1 MTFIAKKGFSYS
13 PIVDINDP
21 NIKEMVYL
29 ALPVI
34 VGAAVND
41 VNMIV
46 DKTMASQIV
55 EGGISVLNYAQRLN
69 GFVQGI
75 VALSIGTAMY
85 PLISKMAVDNNITG
99 LKKTLSEAITGV
111 SLLVIPCAIGFAVL
125 SQPIIEMLFG
135 RGAFDSQ
142 AVDLTSN
149 ALFFYAI
156 GMIGVGLRHILPMP
170 FYAFQ
175 DTTTPIINAAIGM
188 GLNIILNITL
198 SRFFG
203 IGGLALSTSISAT
216 VISVLLI
223 ITLRNKIGALGLK
236 KKIISFCKILFAS
249 IVMGIIAKTV
259 FNYLN
264 ITVSQNLSLLLAIAV
279 GVITYL
285 LLIYFVKIED
295 VDLVI
300 KAIKKRIN
308 EK

>member
-1 MTFIAKKGFSYS
+1 
-13 PIVDINDP
+13 
-21 NIKEMVYL
+21 
-29 ALPVI
+29 
-34 VGAAVND
+34 
-41 VNMIV
+41 
-46 DKTMASQIV
+46 
-55 EGGISVLNYAQRLN
+55 
-69 GFVQGI
+69 
-75 VALSIGTAMY
+75 
-85 PLISKMAVDNNITG
+85 
-99 LKKTLSEAITGV
+99 
-111 SLLVIPCAIGFAVL
+111 
-125 SQPIIEMLFG
+125 
-135 RGAFDSQ
+135 
-142 AVDLTSN
+142 
-149 ALFFYAI
+149 
-156 GMIGVGLRHILPMP
+156 MP

>member
-1 MTFIAKKGFSYS
+1 
-13 PIVDINDP
+13 
-21 NIKEMVYL
+21 
-29 ALPVI
+29 
-34 VGAAVND
+34 
-41 VNMIV
+41 
-46 DKTMASQIV
+46 
-55 EGGISVLNYAQRLN
+55 
-69 GFVQGI
+69 
-75 VALSIGTAMY
+75 
-85 PLISKMAVDNNITG
+85 
-99 LKKTLSEAITGV
+99 
-111 SLLVIPCAIGFAVL
+111 
-125 SQPIIEMLFG
+125 
-135 RGAFDSQ
+135 
-142 AVDLTSN
+142 
-149 ALFFYAI
+149 
-156 GMIGVGLRHILPMP
+156 
-170 FYAFQ
+170 
-175 DTTTPIINAAIGM
+175 M
-188 GLNIILNITL
+188 GLYIILIITL